1 MTTRDNLEK
10 KLLDLVLNKT
20 DLFEGSDNINIAEVG
35 DGNVNYIYRVN
46 NGNKSVIVKFA
57 DDYIRDSDTRA
68 LSTKR
73 NEIEYEIL
81 RRQNLLSPNSV
92 PKVHFYSEEMNCI
105 VMEDL
110 SDFDVLREG
119 LKEYK
124 TYPHLASAMSRFL
137 YDVLFK
143 TTDLVMDE
151 AEKKELAGQLVNI
164 DMCEISERLVFTEP
178 YMNNQGLNRYSKENE
193 AFVQE
198 TLYQNEQLK
207 LEVSKLKNKF
217 MNNTQSMIHGDLH
230 SGSIFISDDDFKVF
244 DPEFSF
250 YGPMGYDIGNVV
262 ASLTISYVVAEVENK
277 EGTEKYREWLLKT
290 IKDMIAEF
298 IAIYNKEYN
307 NNVSTHMFLND
318 EFKAYYLNTILS
330 DTAGY
335 AGTEMIRRTVG
346 VAKVWDLDRVQDHE
360 EITTIERT
368 IVNIAKDMILM
379 RDSISSE
386 DEFETIIEQRMGE
399 IQ

>member
-10 KLLDLVLNKT
+10 KLIDLVLEKT
-20 DLFEGSDNINIAEVG
+20 NLFDHTEDINIAEVG

-46 NGNKSVIVKFA
+46 NGDKSVIVKFA
-57 DDYIRDSDTRA
+57 DDFIRDSDTRA

-81 RRQNLLSPNSV
+81 RRQDLLCPNSV
-92 PKVHFYSEEMNCI
+92 PKVYFYSEEMNCI

-124 TYPHLASAMSRFL
+124 TYPHLATAMSRFL

-151 AEKKELAGQLVNI
+151 AEKKELAGELVNI

-178 YMNNQGLNRYSKENE
+178 YMNNQGLNRYASENND
-193 AFVQE
+193 FVQE
-198 TLYQNEQLK
+198 TLYNNEELK
-207 LEVSKLKNKF
+207 LEVAKLKNKF

-230 SGSIFISDDDFKVF
+230 SGSIFISNDDFKVF

-262 ASLTISYVVAEVENK
+262 ASLAISYVVAELENIEETK
-277 EGTEKYREWLLKT
+277 SYRDWLVTT
-290 IKDMIAEF
+290 IKDMLDGF
-298 IAIYNKEYN
+298 ISIYNEEYSQDVN
-307 NNVSTHMFLND
+307 THMFNN
-318 EFKAYYLNTILS
+318 EAFKSYYLKDIIA

-346 VAKVWDLDRVQDHE
+346 VAKVWDLDRVQDHPN
-360 EITTIERT
+360 IAMIERT
-368 IVNIAKDMILM
+368 IVNIAKDFILE
-379 RDSISSE
+379 RTDISSGS
-386 DEFETIIEQRMGE
+386 DFKSIIEKRVGE
-399 IQ
+399 I

>member
-10 KLLDLVLNKT
+10 KLIDLVLEKT
-20 DLFEGSDNINIAEVG
+20 NLFDHTEDINIAEVG

-46 NGNKSVIVKFA
+46 NGDKSVIVKFA
-57 DDYIRDSDTRA
+57 DDFIRDSDTRA

-81 RRQNLLSPNSV
+81 RRQDLLCPNSV
-92 PKVHFYSEEMNCI
+92 PKVYFYSEEMNCI

-124 TYPHLASAMSRFL
+124 TYPHLATAMSRFL

-151 AEKKELAGQLVNI
+151 AEKKELAGELVNI

-178 YMNNQGLNRYSKENE
+178 YMNNQGLNRYASENKD
-193 AFVQE
+193 FVQE
-198 TLYQNEQLK
+198 TLYNNEELK
-207 LEVSKLKNKF
+207 LEVAKLKNKF

-230 SGSIFISDDDFKVF
+230 SGSIFISNDDFKVF

-262 ASLTISYVVAEVENK
+262 ASLAISYVVAELENIEETK
-277 EGTEKYREWLLKT
+277 SYRDWLVTT
-290 IKDMIAEF
+290 IKDMVDGF
-298 IAIYNKEYN
+298 ISIYNEEYSQDVN
-307 NNVSTHMFLND
+307 THMFNN
-318 EFKAYYLNTILS
+318 EAFKSYYLKDIIA

-346 VAKVWDLDRVQDHE
+346 VAKVWDLDRVQDHPN
-360 EITTIERT
+360 IAMIERT
-368 IVNIAKDMILM
+368 VVNIAKDFILE
-379 RDSISSE
+379 RTDISSGS
-386 DEFETIIEQRMGE
+386 DFKSIIEKRVGE
-399 IQ
+399 I

>member
-10 KLLDLVLNKT
+10 KLLDLVLEKT
-20 DLFEGSDNINIAEVG
+20 NLFDQTEDINIAEVG

-46 NGNKSVIVKFA
+46 NGDKSVIVKFA
-57 DDYIRDSDTRA
+57 DDFIRDSDTRA

-81 RRQNLLSPNSV
+81 RRQDLLCPNSV
-92 PKVHFYSEEMNCI
+92 PKVYFYSEEMNCI

-124 TYPHLASAMSRFL
+124 TYPHLATAMSRFL

-151 AEKKELAGQLVNI
+151 AEKKELAGELVNI

-178 YMNNQGLNRYSKENE
+178 YMNNQGLNRYASENND
-193 AFVQE
+193 FVQE
-198 TLYQNEQLK
+198 TLYNNEELK
-207 LEVSKLKNKF
+207 LEVAKLKNKF

-230 SGSIFISDDDFKVF
+230 SGSIFISNDDFKVF

-262 ASLTISYVVAEVENK
+262 ASLAISYVVAELENIEETK
-277 EGTEKYREWLLKT
+277 SYRDWLVTT
-290 IKDMIAEF
+290 IKDMVDGF
-298 IAIYNKEYN
+298 ISIYNEEYSQDVN
-307 NNVSTHMFLND
+307 THMFNN
-318 EFKAYYLNTILS
+318 EAFKSYYLKDIIA

-346 VAKVWDLDRVQDHE
+346 VAKVWDLDRVQDHPN
-360 EITTIERT
+360 IALIERT
-368 IVNIAKDMILM
+368 IVNIAKDFILE
-379 RDSISSE
+379 RTDISSGS
-386 DEFETIIEQRMGE
+386 DFKSIIEKRVGE
-399 IQ
+399 I

>member
-10 KLLDLVLNKT
+10 KLIDLVLEKT
-20 DLFEGSDNINIAEVG
+20 NLFDHTEDINIAEVG

-46 NGNKSVIVKFA
+46 NGDKSVIVKFA

-81 RRQNLLSPNSV
+81 RRQDLLCPNSV
-92 PKVHFYSEEMNCI
+92 PKVYFYSEEMNCI

-124 TYPHLASAMSRFL
+124 TYPHLATAMSRFL

-151 AEKKELAGQLVNI
+151 AEKKELAGELVNI

-178 YMNNQGLNRYSKENE
+178 YMNNQGLNRYASENND
-193 AFVQE
+193 FVQE
-198 TLYQNEQLK
+198 TLYNNEELK
-207 LEVSKLKNKF
+207 LEVAKLKNKF

-230 SGSIFISDDDFKVF
+230 SGSIFISNDDFKVF

-262 ASLTISYVVAEVENK
+262 ASLAISYVVAELENIEETK
-277 EGTEKYREWLLKT
+277 SYRDWLVTT
-290 IKDMIAEF
+290 IKDMVDGF
-298 IAIYNKEYN
+298 ISIYNEEYSQDVN
-307 NNVSTHMFLND
+307 THMFNN
-318 EFKAYYLNTILS
+318 EAFKSYYLKDIIA

-346 VAKVWDLDRVQDHE
+346 VAKVWDLDRVQDHPN
-360 EITTIERT
+360 IAMIERT
-368 IVNIAKDMILM
+368 VVNIAKDFILE
-379 RDSISSE
+379 RTDISSGS
-386 DEFETIIEQRMGE
+386 DFKSIIEKRVGE
-399 IQ
+399 I

>member
-10 KLLDLVLNKT
+10 KLIDLVLEKT
-20 DLFEGSDNINIAEVG
+20 NLFDHTENINIAEVG

-46 NGNKSVIVKFA
+46 NGDKSVIVKFA
-57 DDYIRDSDTRA
+57 DDFIRDSDTRA

-81 RRQNLLSPNSV
+81 RRQDLLCPNSV
-92 PKVHFYSEEMNCI
+92 PKVYFYSEEMNCI

-124 TYPHLASAMSRFL
+124 TYPHLATAMSRFL

-151 AEKKELAGQLVNI
+151 AEKKELAGELVNI

-178 YMNNQGLNRYSKENE
+178 YMNNQGLNRYASENND
-193 AFVQE
+193 FVQE
-198 TLYQNEQLK
+198 TLYNNEELK
-207 LEVSKLKNKF
+207 LEVAKLKNKF

-230 SGSIFISDDDFKVF
+230 SGSIFISNDDFKVF

-262 ASLTISYVVAEVENK
+262 ASLAISYVVAELENIEETK
-277 EGTEKYREWLLKT
+277 SYRDWLVTT
-290 IKDMIAEF
+290 IKDMVDGF
-298 IAIYNKEYN
+298 ISIYNEEYSQDVN
-307 NNVSTHMFLND
+307 THMFNN
-318 EFKAYYLNTILS
+318 EAFKSYYLKDIIA

-346 VAKVWDLDRVQDHE
+346 VAKVWDLDRVQDHPN
-360 EITTIERT
+360 IALIERT
-368 IVNIAKDMILM
+368 VVNIAKDFILE
-379 RDSISSE
+379 RTDISSGS
-386 DEFETIIEQRMGE
+386 DFKSIIEKRVGE
-399 IQ
+399 I

>member
-10 KLLDLVLNKT
+10 KLIDLVLEKT
-20 DLFEGSDNINIAEVG
+20 NLFDHTEDINIAEVG

-46 NGNKSVIVKFA
+46 NGDKSVIVKFA
-57 DDYIRDSDTRA
+57 DDFIRDSDTRA

-81 RRQNLLSPNSV
+81 RRQDLLCPNSV
-92 PKVHFYSEEMNCI
+92 PKVYFYSEEMNCI

-124 TYPHLASAMSRFL
+124 TYPHLATAMSRFL

-151 AEKKELAGQLVNI
+151 AEKKELAGELVNI

-178 YMNNQGLNRYSKENE
+178 YMNNQGLNRYASENND
-193 AFVQE
+193 FVQE
-198 TLYQNEQLK
+198 TLYNNEELK
-207 LEVSKLKNKF
+207 LEVAKLKNKF

-230 SGSIFISDDDFKVF
+230 SGSIFISNDDFKVF

-262 ASLTISYVVAEVENK
+262 ASLAISYVVAELENIEETK
-277 EGTEKYREWLLKT
+277 SYRDWLVTT
-290 IKDMIAEF
+290 IKDMVDGF
-298 IAIYNKEYN
+298 ISIYNEEYSQDVN
-307 NNVSTHMFLND
+307 THMFNN
-318 EFKAYYLNTILS
+318 EAFKSYYLKDIIA

-346 VAKVWDLDRVQDHE
+346 VAKVWDLDRVQDHPN
-360 EITTIERT
+360 IAMIERT
-368 IVNIAKDMILM
+368 VVNIAKDFILE
-379 RDSISSE
+379 RTDISSGS
-386 DEFETIIEQRMGE
+386 DFKSIIEKRVGE
-399 IQ
+399 I

>member
-1 MTTRDNLEK
+1 MTTRDNIEK
-10 KLLDLVLNKT
+10 KLLDFVLIKT
-20 DLFEGSDNINIAEVG
+20 NLFDHTDDINIVEVG

-46 NGNKSVIVKFA
+46 NGDKSVIVKFA
-57 DDYIRDSDTRA
+57 DDFIRDSDTRA

-81 RRQNLLSPNSV
+81 RRQDLLCPNSV
-92 PKVHFYSEEMNCI
+92 PKVYFYSEEMNCI

-124 TYPHLASAMSRFL
+124 TYPHLATAMSRFL

-151 AEKKELAGQLVNI
+151 AEKKELAGELVNI

-178 YMNNQGLNRYSKENE
+178 YMNNQGLNRYASENND
-193 AFVQE
+193 FVQE
-198 TLYQNEQLK
+198 TLYNNEELK
-207 LEVSKLKNKF
+207 LEVAKLKNKF

-230 SGSIFISDDDFKVF
+230 SGSIFISNDDFKVF

-262 ASLTISYVVAEVENK
+262 ASLAISYVVAELENIEETK
-277 EGTEKYREWLLKT
+277 SYRDWLVTT
-290 IKDMIAEF
+290 IKDMVDGF
-298 IAIYNKEYN
+298 ISIYNEEYSQDVN
-307 NNVSTHMFLND
+307 TQMFKN
-318 EFKAYYLNTILS
+318 EAFKSYYLIDIIA

-346 VAKVWDLDRVQDHE
+346 VAKVWDLDRVQDHPN
-360 EITTIERT
+360 IALIERT
-368 IVNIAKDMILM
+368 IVNIAKDFILE
-379 RDSISSE
+379 RTDISSGS
-386 DEFETIIEQRMGE
+386 DFKSIIEKRVGE
-399 IQ
+399 I

>member
-10 KLLDLVLNKT
+10 KLIDLVLEKT
-20 DLFEGSDNINIAEVG
+20 NLFDHTEDINIAEVG

-46 NGNKSVIVKFA
+46 NGDKSVIVKFA
-57 DDYIRDSDTRA
+57 DDFIRDSDTRA

-81 RRQNLLSPNSV
+81 RRQDLLCPNSV
-92 PKVHFYSEEMNCI
+92 PKVYFYSEEMNCI

-124 TYPHLASAMSRFL
+124 TYPHLATAMSRFL

-151 AEKKELAGQLVNI
+151 AEKKELAGELVNI

-178 YMNNQGLNRYSKENE
+178 YMNNQGLNRYASENND
-193 AFVQE
+193 FVQE
-198 TLYQNEQLK
+198 TLYNNEELK
-207 LEVSKLKNKF
+207 LEVAKLKNKF

-230 SGSIFISDDDFKVF
+230 SGSIFISNDDFKVF

-262 ASLTISYVVAEVENK
+262 ASLAISYVVAELENIEETK
-277 EGTEKYREWLLKT
+277 SYRDWLVTT
-290 IKDMIAEF
+290 IKDMVDGF
-298 IAIYNKEYN
+298 ISIYNEEYSQDVN
-307 NNVSTHMFLND
+307 THMFNN
-318 EFKAYYLNTILS
+318 EAFKSYYLKDIIA

-346 VAKVWDLDRVQDHE
+346 VAKVWDLDRVQDHPN
-360 EITTIERT
+360 IALIERT
-368 IVNIAKDMILM
+368 IVNIAKDFILE
-379 RDSISSE
+379 RTDISSGS
-386 DEFETIIEQRMGE
+386 DFKSIIEKRVGE
-399 IQ
+399 I

>member
-10 KLLDLVLNKT
+10 KLIDLVLEKT
-20 DLFEGSDNINIAEVG
+20 NLFDHTEDINIAEVG

-46 NGNKSVIVKFA
+46 NGDKSVIVKFA
-57 DDYIRDSDTRA
+57 DDFIRDSDTRA

-81 RRQNLLSPNSV
+81 RRQDLLCPNSV
-92 PKVHFYSEEMNCI
+92 PKVYFYSEEMNCI

-124 TYPHLASAMSRFL
+124 TYPHLATAMSRFL

-151 AEKKELAGQLVNI
+151 AEKKELAGELVNI

-178 YMNNQGLNRYSKENE
+178 YMNNQGLNRYASENND
-193 AFVQE
+193 FVQE
-198 TLYQNEQLK
+198 TLYNNEELK
-207 LEVSKLKNKF
+207 LEVAKLKNKF

-230 SGSIFISDDDFKVF
+230 SGSIFISNDDFKVF

-262 ASLTISYVVAEVENK
+262 ASLAISYVVAELENIEETK
-277 EGTEKYREWLLKT
+277 SYRDWLVTT
-290 IKDMIAEF
+290 IKDMVDGF
-298 IAIYNKEYN
+298 ISIYNEEYSQDVN
-307 NNVSTHMFLND
+307 THMFNN
-318 EFKAYYLNTILS
+318 EAFKSYYLKDIIA

-346 VAKVWDLDRVQDHE
+346 VAKVWDLDRVQDHPN
-360 EITTIERT
+360 IAMIERT
-368 IVNIAKDMILM
+368 IVNIAKDFILE
-379 RDSISSE
+379 RTDISSGS
-386 DEFETIIEQRMGE
+386 DFKSIIEKRVGE
-399 IQ
+399 I

>member
-10 KLLDLVLNKT
+10 KLIDLVLEKT
-20 DLFEGSDNINIAEVG
+20 NLFDHTENINIAEVG

-46 NGNKSVIVKFA
+46 NGDKSVIVKFA
-57 DDYIRDSDTRA
+57 DDFIRDSDTRA

-81 RRQNLLSPNSV
+81 RRQDLLCPNSV
-92 PKVHFYSEEMNCI
+92 PKVYFYSEEMNCI

-124 TYPHLASAMSRFL
+124 TYPHLATAMSRFL

-151 AEKKELAGQLVNI
+151 AEKKELAGELVNI

-178 YMNNQGLNRYSKENE
+178 YMNNQGLNRYASENND
-193 AFVQE
+193 FVQE
-198 TLYQNEQLK
+198 TLYNNEELK
-207 LEVSKLKNKF
+207 LEVAKLKNKF

-230 SGSIFISDDDFKVF
+230 SGSIFISNDDFKVF

-262 ASLTISYVVAEVENK
+262 ASLAISYVVAELENIEETK
-277 EGTEKYREWLLKT
+277 SYRDWLVTT
-290 IKDMIAEF
+290 IKDMVDGF
-298 IAIYNKEYN
+298 ISIYNEEYSQDVN
-307 NNVSTHMFLND
+307 THMFNN
-318 EFKAYYLNTILS
+318 EAFKSYYLKDIIA

-346 VAKVWDLDRVQDHE
+346 VAKVWDLDRVQDHPN
-360 EITTIERT
+360 IAMIERT
-368 IVNIAKDMILM
+368 VVNIAKDFILE
-379 RDSISSE
+379 RTDISSGS
-386 DEFETIIEQRMGE
+386 DFKSIIEKRVGE
-399 IQ
+399 I

>member
-1 MTTRDNLEK
+1 MTTRDNIEK
-10 KLLDLVLNKT
+10 KLLDLVLKKT
-20 DLFEGSDNINIAEVG
+20 NLFDHTDDINIAEVG

-46 NGNKSVIVKFA
+46 NGDKSVIVKFA
-57 DDYIRDSDTRA
+57 DDFIRDSDTRA

-81 RRQNLLSPNSV
+81 RRQDLLCPNSV
-92 PKVHFYSEEMNCI
+92 PKVYFYSEEMNCI

-124 TYPHLASAMSRFL
+124 TYPHLATAMSRFL

-151 AEKKELAGQLVNI
+151 AEKKELAGELVNI

-178 YMNNQGLNRYSKENE
+178 YMNNQGLNRYASENND
-193 AFVQE
+193 FVQE
-198 TLYQNEQLK
+198 TLYNNEELK
-207 LEVSKLKNKF
+207 LEVAKLKNKF

-230 SGSIFISDDDFKVF
+230 SGSIFISNDDFKVF

-262 ASLTISYVVAEVENK
+262 ASLAISYVVAELENIEETK
-277 EGTEKYREWLLKT
+277 SYRDWLVTT
-290 IKDMIAEF
+290 IKDMVDGF
-298 IAIYNKEYN
+298 ISIYNEEYSQDVN
-307 NNVSTHMFLND
+307 THMFNN
-318 EFKAYYLNTILS
+318 EAFKSYYLKDIIA

-346 VAKVWDLDRVQDHE
+346 VAKVWDLDRVQDHPN
-360 EITTIERT
+360 IAMIERT
-368 IVNIAKDMILM
+368 VVNIAKDFILE
-379 RDSISSE
+379 RTDISSGS
-386 DEFETIIEQRMGE
+386 DFKSIIEKRVGE
-399 IQ
+399 I

>member
-10 KLLDLVLNKT
+10 KLLDLVLEKT
-20 DLFEGSDNINIAEVG
+20 NLFDYTEDINIAEVG

-46 NGNKSVIVKFA
+46 NGDKSVIVKFA

-81 RRQNLLSPNSV
+81 RRQDLLCPNSV

-124 TYPHLASAMSRFL
+124 TYPHLATAMSRFL

-151 AEKKELAGQLVNI
+151 AEKKELAGELVNI

-178 YMNNQGLNRYSKENE
+178 YMNNQGLNRFASENND
-193 AFVQE
+193 FVQE
-198 TLYQNEQLK
+198 TLYNNEELK
-207 LEVSKLKNKF
+207 LEVAKLKNKF

-230 SGSIFISDDDFKVF
+230 SGSIFINNDDFKVF

-262 ASLTISYVVAEVENK
+262 ASLAISYVVAELENIEETK
-277 EGTEKYREWLLKT
+277 SYRDWLVTT
-290 IKDMIAEF
+290 IKDMVDGF
-298 IAIYNKEYN
+298 ISIYNEEYSQDVN
-307 NNVSTHMFLND
+307 THMFNN
-318 EFKAYYLNTILS
+318 ESFKSYYLQDIIA

-346 VAKVWDLDRVQDHE
+346 VAKVWDLDRVQDHPN
-360 EITTIERT
+360 IAMIERT
-368 IVNIAKDMILM
+368 IVNIAKDFILE
-379 RDSISSE
+379 RTNISSGS
-386 DEFETIIEQRMGE
+386 DFKSIIEKRVGE
-399 IQ
+399 I